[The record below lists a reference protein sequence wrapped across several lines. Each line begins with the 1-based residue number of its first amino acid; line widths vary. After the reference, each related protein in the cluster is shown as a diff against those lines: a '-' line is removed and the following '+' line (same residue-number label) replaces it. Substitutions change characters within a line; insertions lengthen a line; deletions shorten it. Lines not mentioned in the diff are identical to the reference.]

1 MKGIGKLT
9 SLNNLDQVE
18 ISKVFHCNGLLLCLT
33 KDKTRLT
40 SLVVWNPYLGQTRWI
55 KPRHAFHRLDVYAL
69 GYDKN
74 LKNHKILR
82 FVDSY
87 EPAVKHSII
96 EHEIFDLKSNAWRV
110 LDVTPDWEID
120 CYQRGVSLKGSTYFF
135 AKEKIVVEGD
145 DVVVIEDFKDF
156 LICFDFT
163 SERFGP
169 RLPLPFHSYN
179 GETVTLSS
187 VREEQLAVLYQQDTC
202 LMEIWVTNKI
212 EPDVVS
218 WSKVFLG
225 VDMEPLTG
233 SFIPFAFFAGSF
245 FIDEEKKIAVVFD
258 KDQEEINDRAYLIGE
273 NGYYKEVDLGYMNG
287 YYQQQ
292 VDPRGPDPVFPLV
305 CSYSPSLVTIPQG
318 TRGKRKER
326 DY

>member
-1 MKGIGKLT
+1 M
-9 SLNNLDQVE
+9 
-18 ISKVFHCNGLLLCLT
+18 
-33 KDKTRLT
+33 
-40 SLVVWNPYLGQTRWI
+40 
-55 KPRHAFHRLDVYAL
+55 
-69 GYDKN
+69 
-74 LKNHKILR
+74 
-82 FVDSY
+82 
-87 EPAVKHSII
+87 
-96 EHEIFDLKSNAWRV
+96 
-110 LDVTPDWEID
+110 
-120 CYQRGVSLKGSTYFF
+120 
-135 AKEKIVVEGD
+135 
-145 DVVVIEDFKDF
+145 
-156 LICFDFT
+156 
-163 SERFGP
+163 
-169 RLPLPFHSYN
+169 
-179 GETVTLSS
+179 TLSS

-218 WSKVFLG
+218 WSKVFLA